1 MTNWKGQSVQW
12 PIERD
17 SQYNDQLKRTVSA
30 MTKTATNYLQNTTQQ
45 TKDWTRYRIDIC
57 KYMNISVI
65 FQWFFIRLAPN
76 CDPYQYET
84 I

>member
-12 PIERD
+12 PIEKD
-17 SQYNDQLKRTVSA
+17 
-30 MTKTATNYLQNTTQQ
+30 KTATSYLQNTTQQ